1 VGYYQTFNNVF
12 SQVKTTLESVDS
24 LKQVVLGEQ
33 FRLSNLPL
41 AIINPTSSTFKQGE
55 IGDTLENTL
64 EFDVLVLIRE
74 TEPENWFSDIVQP
87 MSAVVDAVLSDRTLN
102 GKVEDCTPV
111 SFEPSQIKMANRMY
125 YGGVIR
131 FKALLYYTPG

>member
-1 VGYYQTFNNVF
+1 MGYYQTFNDVF
-12 SQVKTTLESVDS
+12 SQVKTTLEAVDS

-41 AIINPTSSTFKQGE
+41 AIINPTSSIFEQGE
-55 IGDTLENTL
+55 IGDTLKNTL

-74 TEPENWFSDIVQP
+74 AEPENWFSDIVSP
-87 MSAVVDAVLSDRTLN
+87 MSAIVDAVLSDRTLN
-102 GKVEDCTPV
+102 NKVKDCIPT
-111 SFEPSQIKMANRMY
+111 SFEPSAIRMANRMY

-131 FKALLYYTPG
+131 FKAMLFYTPS